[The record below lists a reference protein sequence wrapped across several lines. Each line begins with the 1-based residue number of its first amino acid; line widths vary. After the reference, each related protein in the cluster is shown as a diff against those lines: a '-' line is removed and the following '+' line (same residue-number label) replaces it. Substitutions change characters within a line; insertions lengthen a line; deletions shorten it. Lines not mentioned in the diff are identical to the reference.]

1 MSSRRREVPAV
12 ALRRTSDE
20 RPKPSEDALA
30 LRGCRRFV
38 VRTALLAICLFAA
51 VAATG
56 PAAALACGASPFG
69 HYVAIFHKTSASA
82 NSGLYSDVYIPTSGV
97 ADYAS
102 GGHINGT
109 IWEAV
114 SNATSTSQYWV
125 ETGWT
130 HGWLGTAVYTF
141 YWARNTPAN
150 GYAQHK
156 VNNISVTTNSWMPMQ
171 VSYNGNS
178 IWSVYLNF
186 VKATSSD
193 GSTANITA
201 GLYSK
206 GYSGGIESTSNGS
219 WAGTGYWSDLEDL
232 KSGSWTSSID
242 SGSTLYCDPP
252 SSSSW
257 VTTNVELRAAF

>member
-1 MSSRRREVPAV
+1 VIPVAGAPPAVSRARPHRRR
-12 ALRRTSDE
+12 LRRG
-20 RPKPSEDALA
+20 
-30 LRGCRRFV
+30 LRTLVVLIVVCAGFATLGTGTAFGCV
-38 VRTALLAICLFAA
+38 
-51 VAATG
+51 
-56 PAAALACGASPFG
+56 ASPFT
-69 HYVAIFHKTSASA
+69 HWFAIFDKTSASA

-114 SNATSTSQYWV
+114 SNATDTSQYWV

-130 HGWLGTAVYTF
+130 HGWEGTAIYTF

-156 VNNISVTTNSWMPMQ
+156 VNNVSLSTNSWMPME
-171 VSYNGNS
+171 VMYTGNS

-206 GYSGGIESTSNGS
+206 GYTGGIESTSPNS
-219 WAGTGYWSDLEDL
+219 WSGTGYWSALQDL
-232 KSGSWTSSID
+232 KNGSWTSSID

-252 SSSSW
+252 STSSW
-257 VTTNVELRAAF
+257 VTPNVELTAAF